1 MTFDKIGNI
10 SNEKK
15 HWFAQKT
22 RLVFMH
28 GNVFKDKSRNS
39 VTFKMDLLG
48 LTTNGQQYLHV
59 AVVTGPSL
67 QAKLKLDEN
76 EHALNAASN
85 MISYFVD
92 MFFHFFENV
101 NYPHKKINRV

>member
-22 RLVFMH
+22 GLVLVN

-48 LTTNGQQYLHV
+48 LTTNGQ
-59 AVVTGPSL
+59 
-67 QAKLKLDEN
+67 
-76 EHALNAASN
+76 
-85 MISYFVD
+85 
-92 MFFHFFENV
+92 
-101 NYPHKKINRV
+101 

>member
-22 RLVFMH
+22 GLVFMH

-39 VTFKMDLLG
+39 VTFKIDLLG
-48 LTTNGQQYLHV
+48 LTTNGQ
-59 AVVTGPSL
+59 
-67 QAKLKLDEN
+67 
-76 EHALNAASN
+76 
-85 MISYFVD
+85 
-92 MFFHFFENV
+92 
-101 NYPHKKINRV
+101 